1 MNQKRFSNTV
11 LVIVLLLFVLIA
23 GYFLLIKK
31 PDLLNPPLVETP
43 FEYLGNFDSPSSLG
57 CISTFDSIENR
68 ESREREFVINSGEEY
83 QSLITYKS
91 ISSLCKDFVLPT
103 IDFSQKTL
111 LGKYASGGGCAIE
124 FDRDLYKDDLERK
137 VVYII
142 DVVEKGAC
150 QMMGVSMNWVLTSK
164 IPSDYLVQFQVK

>member
-1 MNQKRFSNTV
+1 MISSSAHQKPPKNLKTNRLRTQFCLPYRQADKNKRFFHNNLFTKFMNQKRFSNTV

-31 PDLLNPPLVETP
+31 PDLLNPPLVRTP

-103 IDFSQKTL
+103 IRLFTK
-111 LGKYASGGGCAIE
+111 
-124 FDRDLYKDDLERK
+124 RLY
-137 VVYII
+137 
-142 DVVEKGAC
+142 
-150 QMMGVSMNWVLTSK
+150 
-164 IPSDYLVQFQVK
+164 